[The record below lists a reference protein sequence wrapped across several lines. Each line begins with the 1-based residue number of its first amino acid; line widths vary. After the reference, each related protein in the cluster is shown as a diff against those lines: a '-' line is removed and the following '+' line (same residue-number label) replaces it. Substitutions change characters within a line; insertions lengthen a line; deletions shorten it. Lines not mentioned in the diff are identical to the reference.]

1 MLNEDLYDGC
11 HQYREQ
17 VVVIGATKIVD
28 ISLRRPY
35 YGSFRSIQ
43 RRKEVMKLTLVYL
56 ISI

>member
-1 MLNEDLYDGC
+1 MLNEDLYDGF
-11 HQYREQ
+11 HRYREQ

-43 RRKEVMKLTLVYL
+43 RHKEAMKLTLVYL
-56 ISI
+56 NSI